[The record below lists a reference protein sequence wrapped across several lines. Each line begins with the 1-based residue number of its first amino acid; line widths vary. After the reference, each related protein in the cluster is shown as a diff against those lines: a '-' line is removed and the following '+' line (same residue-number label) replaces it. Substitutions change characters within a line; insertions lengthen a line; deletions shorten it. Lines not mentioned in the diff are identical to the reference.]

1 VSDDAP
7 KEPELVFK
15 KVKLPGAAAHG
26 GAWKVAFADFV
37 TAMMAFF
44 LLLWLLN
51 ATTQEQLE
59 GISNYFEPVGVRQG
73 SSGSGGLFGGISAT
87 EPGPIPKPAAP
98 TEIKMSMDSTPG
110 DKATNEESPIE
121 GEVSDLPNLTQ
132 IKSDNEAKQFRA
144 AEAALEQALDQ
155 VPELRHL
162 REAIKIDTT
171 DRGLRI
177 QLIDQNGVSMF
188 KPGGAELTDHTEK
201 ILILI
206 ASVVERLPNKLSI
219 SGHTDAQKFASS
231 AGRTNWELSFDRAIA
246 ARRALQRAGLPNKRT
261 AEVVAKADTELRF
274 KDKPLSPG
282 NRRLEIV
289 LLRDRK
295 DPNAKSPAPPRIF
308 GNN

>member
-1 VSDDAP
+1 MSDGAP
-7 KEPELVFK
+7 KEPQLIVK
-15 KVKLPGAAAHG
+15 KIKLPGAAAHG

-87 EPGPIPKPAAP
+87 DPGPIPKPGAP
-98 TEIKMSMDSTPG
+98 SQIKMSMDNTPG
-110 DKATNEESPIE
+110 DKATNEVSPVE
-121 GEVSDLPNLTQ
+121 ADASDLPNLTEL
-132 IKSDNEAKQFRA
+132 KSENEAKQFRA
-144 AEAALEQALDQ
+144 AEAALEQALDE
-155 VPELRHL
+155 VPELRSL
-162 REAIKIDTT
+162 REAVKIDTT

-177 QLIDQNGVSMF
+177 QLIDQKGVAMF

-206 ASVVERLPNKLSI
+206 ASVIERLPNKISI
-219 SGHTDAQKFASS
+219 SGHTDGQNFKTAT
-231 AGRTNWELSFDRAIA
+231 GRTNWELSFDRASA
-246 ARRALQRAGLPNKRT
+246 ARRALQKAGVSDKRI
-261 AEVVAKADTELRF
+261 AEIVGKADTELRF

-295 DPNAKSPAPPRIF
+295 DPKRKSPAPPRIF
-308 GNN
+308 GAQ